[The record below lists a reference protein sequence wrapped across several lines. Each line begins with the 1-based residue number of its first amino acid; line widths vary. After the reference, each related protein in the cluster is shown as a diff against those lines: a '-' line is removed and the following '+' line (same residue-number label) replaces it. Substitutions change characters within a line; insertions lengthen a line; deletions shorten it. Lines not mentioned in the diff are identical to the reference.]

1 MNILRSLLCG
11 VIVLSAPFVIAQDA
25 QPKRAA
31 APAADDPAIAAIRKS
46 SEQFVTAFN
55 AGKVDDMA
63 AMFLAKGELIDEA
76 GTVYQ
81 GEKEIKELLNAFF
94 KKFPETKLTLDIE
107 SVRIVGPVA
116 IEEGTRTMKA
126 KDGATQ
132 SQFRYISVRAK
143 TDDGWKV
150 ASFRDFNDDPAPTP
164 HEYLQSVD
172 WLVGDWINEGA
183 DGKVA
188 ISFKWSED
196 KNYLIGEFKA
206 KGTAGATRNSTQRL
220 GWDASVGKIRSWLF
234 DADGGF
240 AEGHWTV
247 LEDEIVAK
255 YSSVN
260 PDGTT
265 ASATISINRKDKD
278 HFSMSGTDRIVGGD
292 REPDFEFNITRK
304 PPTASK

>member
-1 MNILRSLLCG
+1 MNILRTFFCGALL
-11 VIVLSAPFVIAQDA
+11 LSASTIIAQE
-25 QPKRAA
+25 KSKA
-31 APAADDPAIAAIRKS
+31 APATAAEDTAVASIRSS
-46 SEQFVTAFN
+46 SEKLVAAFN
-55 AGKVDDMA
+55 AEKSDDLA
-63 AMFLAKGELIDEA
+63 AMFLPKGELIDEE

-81 GEKEIKELLNAFF
+81 GEKEIKALLGAFF
-94 KKFPETKLTLDIE
+94 KKFPGTKLSLDIE
-107 SVRIVGPVA
+107 SIRIVGPVA
-116 IEEGTRTMKA
+116 IEEGTRVMKA

-143 TDDGWKV
+143 TDDGWKI
-150 ASFRDFNDDPAPTP
+150 ASIRDFNDDPAPTP
-164 HEYLQSVD
+164 HENLQQVG

-183 DGKVA
+183 DGSVA

-196 KNYLIGEFKA
+196 KNYLLGEFKA
-206 KGTAGATRNSTQRL
+206 KGIAGATRNSTQRL
-220 GWDASVGKIRSWLF
+220 GWDASAGKIRSWLF

-265 ASATISINRKDKD
+265 ATATIGITRKDKD
-278 HFSMSGTDRIVGGD
+278 HFSMSGTDRIVGDG